1 MTADIKAIKQWACLT
16 ALVLVG
22 FAAFLVLAGEE
33 APNEPPMPFG
43 KFLAIK
49 AGAMAVFAL
58 CALLGKYLY
67 RKGLLP
73 EIEED

>member
-1 MTADIKAIKQWACLT
+1 MTASSTTIKQWACLT
-16 ALVLVG
+16 ALMLVG

-33 APNEPPMPFG
+33 APNQPPMPFL

-49 AGAMAVFAL
+49 LGALAVFGL
-58 CALLGKYLY
+58 CVLAGRYLY

-73 EIEED
+73 EVEE